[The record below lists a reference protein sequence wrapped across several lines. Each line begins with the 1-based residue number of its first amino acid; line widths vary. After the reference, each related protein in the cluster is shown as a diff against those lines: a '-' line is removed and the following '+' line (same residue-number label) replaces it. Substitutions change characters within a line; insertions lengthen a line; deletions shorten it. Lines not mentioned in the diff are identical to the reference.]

1 MSLRGAPR
9 VTRNPDPA
17 SLQRPEIASLGDKN
31 IERFPG
37 ESRGPS
43 CATHGIE
50 LGGASPLRAARSG
63 TDSQK
68 PAPGLNRG
76 QLRRSDAGWG
86 GSRRQIG
93 GPTNRNRIQGQ
104 CGRATRRWTGTPN
117 TPSVT
122 RTGKSGGHPEKVQ
135 CLTVGGL
142 LGSPDNRSRVSATAS
157 DGRGGVSRGHSSARP
172 IGKA

>member
-1 MSLRGAPR
+1 MSP
-9 VTRNPDPA
+9 P
-17 SLQRPEIASLGDKN
+17 
-31 IERFPG
+31 RFPG
-37 ESRGPS
+37 EGRDPL

-63 TDSQK
+63 TDSQ
-68 PAPGLNRG
+68 R

-122 RTGKSGGHPEKVQ
+122 RTGNSGGHPEKVQ

-172 IGKA
+172 IGKGGGAESLTQEPP